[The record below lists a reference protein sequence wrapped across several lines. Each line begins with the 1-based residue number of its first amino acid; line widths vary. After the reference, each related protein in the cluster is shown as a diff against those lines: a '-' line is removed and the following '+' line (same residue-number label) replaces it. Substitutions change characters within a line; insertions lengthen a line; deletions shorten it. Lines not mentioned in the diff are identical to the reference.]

1 MINNVGTAQAYFTR
15 DTDGRLI
22 LNFKQNAKNVEVTNA
37 GIVSGEA
44 QLKFGVTSEE
54 DNVTQYQFRHTGESE
69 HEITLSNTDGNHYN
83 LVGDNMNVN
92 SESGEAARTI
102 QVDATDSKVDLTSA
116 RGDQFVYISE
126 NSTDNK
132 TEFGSSNNYYVDGGK
147 FNHAKA
153 AGGTNQFETLN
164 GSWGSVIIGG
174 SGNDSFM
181 LGGKYSVI
189 DGGNGNNTYQALGDF
204 AETDSSSYRNVVIGG
219 SGSDTFI
226 DKGGYN
232 LFLAGKG
239 NSTYEADGVGG
250 IAYLGS
256 TGSNAGVFGSSATK
270 NYIFTDDEVTS
281 SDGETY
287 SIYTIMKNYNWSLSK
302 FINLWS
308 QISNDNPQSLGSHG
322 VIDAE
327 TMAKLEAYFV
337 NNP

>member
-1 MINNVGTAQAYFTR
+1 MINNVGTASAYFTR
-15 DTDGRLI
+15 DTDGRVI

-37 GIVSGEA
+37 GFASGEA

-69 HEITLSNTDGNHYN
+69 HEITLSNTDNNHYN
-83 LVGDNMNVN
+83 LVGDHMNVN
-92 SESGEAARTI
+92 SEIGEAARTI
-102 QVDATDSKVDLTSA
+102 QVDATESKVDLTSA

-153 AGGTNQFETLN
+153 DGGTNKFETLN

-174 SGNDSFM
+174 SGSDSFM

-189 DGGNGNNTYQALGDF
+189 DGGNGSNTYQALGTF
-204 AETDSSSYRNVVIGG
+204 GETDSSSYRNVVIGG

-232 LFLAGKG
+232 LFLAKNG
-239 NSTYEADGVGG
+239 NSIYEADGVGG

-256 TGSNAGVFGSSATK
+256 SGTNGGIFGSNAAK

-281 SDGETY
+281 SSGETY
-287 SIYTIMKNYNWSLSK
+287 SIYTIMKDYNWTLNK
-302 FINLWS
+302 FINVYS
-308 QISNDNPQSLGSHG
+308 QISPNDPQSLGSHD